1 MAKAILI
8 ALLALLSAAPA
19 ASAAVAYVGEA
30 TGGRV
35 PQTGTFVSYRA
46 DPGEANRVTI
56 LDERGGR
63 RIRDE
68 GAPIEARSGCDPV
81 SAHEV
86 FCHSDEG
93 LEVDLGDGND
103 TLVGPGGQFDGGE
116 GDDTIHAAGA
126 IRGGAGDD
134 VLVGRGTTDDLN
146 GGGGRDILHG
156 GRGDDFLADGDNAT
170 TGIGPDRLDG
180 GPGVDRATYAK
191 RGGPLVIDLR
201 TPGGQGGP
209 GEHDTLTSIE
219 DVVDDLGPNP
229 TIATGNGRA
238 NDLNLF
244 ADRSVARGM
253 GGDDYLTAWSNER
266 DILSGGA
273 GNDLLAPSGDAGSEP
288 DTLSC
293 GPGRDEVDLWQAD
306 SQLVP
311 DDCEWVLDAEDGS
324 VRYRLLGP
332 VRSLDS
338 PVVRVTSG
346 PCEQRRGDCRVVWAL
361 REEVGRGPRSRGP
374 LLAKRAQLVRRNRTG
389 GLVAMRLTPA
399 GRALVARHRN
409 VRARLG
415 FLDGK
420 RVIGGFVI
428 RIRHCR
434 TLTQSC

>member
-1 MAKAILI
+1 MAKGILI
-8 ALLALLSAAPA
+8 ALLALLAGAPA

-56 LDERGGR
+56 VDEPGGR

-68 GAPIEARSGCDPV
+68 GAPIEARSGCDPI

-86 FCHSDEG
+86 FCHSDQG

-103 TLVGPGGQFDGGE
+103 TLAGPVGQYDGGE
-116 GDDTIHAAGA
+116 GNDTIQAAGL

-134 VLVGRGTTDDLN
+134 VLAGRGGADDLN
-146 GGGGRDILHG
+146 GGGGQDVLRG
-156 GRGDDFLADGDNAT
+156 GGGDDYLADGDNAT
-170 TGIGPDRLDG
+170 TGIGPDQLDG
-180 GPGVDRATYAK
+180 GLGVDRATYVQ

-219 DVVDDLGPNP
+219 DVVDDGGPNA
-229 TIATGNGRA
+229 TVATGNGRA

-253 GGDDYLTAWSNER
+253 GGDDYLTAWSNRR
-266 DILSGGA
+266 DVLSGGA

-288 DTLSC
+288 DALSC
-293 GPGRDEVDLWQAD
+293 GPGRDEVDLSEVVAQF
-306 SQLVP
+306 VP
-311 DDCEWVLDAEDGS
+311 DDCEWVVDPDDAS
-324 VRYRLLGP
+324 FRYRLVGP
-332 VRSLDS
+332 LRSLDS

-346 PCEQRRGDCRVVWAL
+346 PCEERRGNCSVVWAL
-361 REEVGRGPRSRGP
+361 RAEVGRGPRSAGP
-374 LLAKRAQLVRRNRTG
+374 LLAKRAQLVRRNHTG
-389 GLVAMRLTPA
+389 GLVPMRLTRA
-399 GRALVARHRN
+399 GHRLVARRRN

-428 RIRHCR
+428 RIRLCR